1 MIYTSGTNRI
11 LTINEADS
19 TKVGWVADKNDTTN
33 GKLVF
38 SDADVNWAGNSKSV
52 TVSGTTTSLNQSI
65 NCSTISYN
73 GPTVT
78 VKGTELNMSYNNNL
92 GYIQTAN
99 YLTFLCGD
107 TSGDGD
113 FVKRSGTILQP
124 LYTKV
129 NFGDSSSFFFG
140 GDAKGRTLIRIY
152 NNSNLIEFRVIRN
165 GLIGSAYH
173 TLALPACTN
182 SITPPGASV
191 TPGCSYT
198 PNPIL
203 SVENGA
209 LPGSSLISTTF
220 NRTANLII
228 CYAAVRYNSEYTN
241 LRLVNKTYVSYPVTI
256 AENGYISGLGSSY
269 IDINTTNITPN
280 YIVGWIGFSN
290 RNLSKTY
297 TYRGH
302 GNLSVT
308 RSTGYSGIATVTADE
323 KGTASITQIN

>member
-19 TKVGWVADKNDTTN
+19 TKVGWVADKNTTN

-65 NCSTISYN
+65 NCSTINYN

-78 VKGTELNMSYNNNL
+78 VTGTELKMSYNDL
-92 GYIQTAN
+92 GYIYTAN
-99 YLTFLCGD
+99 YLTFMCGD
-107 TSGDGD
+107 NSGDGD
-113 FVKRSGTILQP
+113 FVKSSGTILQP
-124 LYTKV
+124 LYTNV
-129 NFGDSSSFFFG
+129 YFSDSSSSFTAVEG
-140 GDAKGRTLIRIY
+140 KGRTLIRIN
-152 NNSNLIEFRVIRN
+152 NNSNLIEFRTIRN
-165 GLIGSAYH
+165 GYIGSAYH
-173 TLALPACTN
+173 TLALPPCTN
-182 SITPPGASV
+182 SITPPADASI
-191 TPGCSYT
+191 TPGCNYT

-209 LPGSSLISTTF
+209 LPDSSLISTTF

-228 CYAAVRYNSEYTN
+228 CYAAVRYNSAYTG
-241 LRLVNKTYVSYPVTI
+241 LMLVNKTYVSYPVTI

-269 IDINTTNITPN
+269 IDIDTTNITPN

-297 TYRGH
+297 TYRGY

-308 RSTGYSGIATVTADE
+308 RSTGYSGIATVTAGE
-323 KGTASITQIN
+323 TGTASITQIN